1 MNAAQRL
8 WSTLLRLGQRAG
20 AGKARRRP
28 FSPKPPQPLPGEPHV
43 FECQTCGKVFDARQ
57 RRVLCPECDSAD
69 VSMLTE

>member
-20 AGKARRRP
+20 
-28 FSPKPPQPLPGEPHV
+28 